1 MIKYIEEQMNSFKD
15 EEDEENIKI
24 LKILAEDKKNDNGVI
39 KAFGISNLM
48 KITSESV
55 KKGIESSCI
64 ESLIEKGVKILKDEF
79 EENIKFFQ
87 VQNLILC
94 QISFLN

>member
-1 MIKYIEEQMNSFKD
+1 
-15 EEDEENIKI
+15 
-24 LKILAEDKKNDNGVI
+24 
-39 KAFGISNLM
+39 M

-79 EENIKFFQ
+79 EENINDLKKSIFNELNLSDLDVKEGFDIINEILIKDEDPVTMNQNFDFQNFTKFK
-87 VQNLILC
+87 
-94 QISFLN
+94 